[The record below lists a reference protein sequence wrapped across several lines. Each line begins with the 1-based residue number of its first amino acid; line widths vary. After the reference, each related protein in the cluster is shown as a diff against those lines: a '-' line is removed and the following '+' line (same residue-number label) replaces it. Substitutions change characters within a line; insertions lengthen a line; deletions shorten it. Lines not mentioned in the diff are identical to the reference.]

1 MSERVNSSNPPP
13 GDVRHGR
20 LVRIAGAVSVGVAL
34 SLTALKAWAWM
45 KTDSLGVAASLADS
59 ALDVVSSGANFA
71 AILYAQRPPDEDHRF
86 GHASAED
93 LAALAQSALI
103 LMSAVLIGSRS
114 IQRLLDPSPL
124 QAAPEGLMAM
134 VLAILVTGALVLFQ
148 RHVVKTTGSLVVAAD
163 SLHYVSDLLP
173 AMGAILALGII
184 GLGGPGWVDPAV
196 GLLAAGILLRSVW
209 GVGGEALS
217 GLMDRELPEKD
228 LAQIRTLCGAD
239 PLLRGWHDL
248 KTRRSGGRRFVQI
261 HIELDGAM
269 SLYDAHERA
278 RQLRASLLRLW
289 PDADV
294 IVHMDPHPDPGP
306 LEPLRGA
313 AP

>member
-1 MSERVNSSNPPP
+1 MPDDVNSLNPPLS
-13 GDVRHGR
+13 DVRHGR

-34 SLTALKAWAWM
+34 GLTALKAWAWL

-103 LMSAVLIGSRS
+103 LISAVLIGGRS
-114 IQRLLDPSPL
+114 LQRLLEPAPI
-124 QAAPEGLMAM
+124 QAAPEGLAAM
-134 VLAILVTGALVLFQ
+134 LIAIAVTGALVLFQ
-148 RHVVKTTGSLVVAAD
+148 RHVVRRTGSLVVAAD

-209 GVGGEALS
+209 GVGGAALS
-217 GLMDRELPEKD
+217 GLMDRELPDEE
-228 LAQIRTLCGAD
+228 LARIKALCAAD
-239 PLLRGWHDL
+239 PALRGWHDL
-248 KTRRSGGRRFVQI
+248 KTRRSGGRRFVQV
-261 HIELDGAM
+261 HIELDGAQ
-269 SLYDAHERA
+269 SLFDAHERA
-278 RQLRASLLRLW
+278 RRLKAEILRIW

-306 LEPLRGA
+306 LPASAL
-313 AP
+313 

>member
-1 MSERVNSSNPPP
+1 MPESVNSPNPAPT
-13 GDVRHGR
+13 DVRHGR

-34 SLTALKAWAWM
+34 GLTALKAWAWIR
-45 KTDSLGVAASLADS
+45 TDSLGVAASLADS

-103 LMSAVLIGSRS
+103 LISAVLIGGRS
-114 IQRLLDPSPL
+114 IQRLLEPAPL
-124 QAAPEGLMAM
+124 QAAPEGLAAM

-148 RHVVKTTGSLVVAAD
+148 RQVVKKTGSLVVAAD

-173 AMGAILALGII
+173 ALGAILALGII

-217 GLMDRELPEKD
+217 GLMDRELPEED
-228 LAQIRTLCGAD
+228 LERVKALCAGD
-239 PLLRGWHDL
+239 PVLRGWHDL
-248 KTRRSGGRRFVQI
+248 KTRRSGGRRFIQI
-261 HIELDGAM
+261 HIELDGAL
-269 SLYDAHERA
+269 SLHDAHERA
-278 RQLRASLLRLW
+278 RSLKAAILRIW

-294 IVHMDPHPDPGP
+294 IVHMDPA
-306 LEPLRGA
+306 EA
-313 AP
+313 APAVS

>member
-1 MSERVNSSNPPP
+1 MSERVNSPNPSPT
-13 GDVRHGR
+13 DVRHGR
-20 LVRIAGAVSVGVAL
+20 LVRIAGAVSVAVAL
-34 SLTALKAWAWM
+34 GLTALKAWAWV

-103 LMSAVLIGSRS
+103 LISAVLIGGRS
-114 IQRLLDPSPL
+114 LQRLLEPAPL
-124 QAAPEGLMAM
+124 QAAPEGLAAM
-134 VLAILVTGALVLFQ
+134 ILAIAVTGALVLFQ
-148 RHVVKTTGSLVVAAD
+148 RHVVKKTGSLVVAAD

-173 AMGAILALGII
+173 ALGAILALGII
-184 GLGGPGWVDPAV
+184 GLGGPGWADPAV

-217 GLMDRELPEKD
+217 GLMDRELPEEE
-228 LAQIRTLCGAD
+228 LVRIRALCDSD
-239 PLLRGWHDL
+239 PELLGWHDL
-248 KTRRSGGRRFVQI
+248 KTRRSGGRRFIQL
-261 HIELDGAM
+261 HIELDGAQ
-269 SLYDAHERA
+269 SLFEAHERA
-278 RQLRASLLRLW
+278 RRLRAGMLGLW

-294 IVHMDPHPDPGP
+294 ILHMDPHPDPGP
-306 LEPLRGA
+306 LPA
-313 AP
+313 ARP